1 MAQQIASFIG
11 WVMGQSSYNVSS
23 VDGYVYMTCCVLVV
37 MLVFFMF
44 SIISDIVYRVTK
56 RR

>member
-1 MAQQIASFIG
+1 MAQQIANFIG
-11 WVMGQSSYNVSS
+11 WVLGQSSYNVST
-23 VDGYVYMTCCVLVV
+23 VDAYVYMTCCILVV

-44 SIISDIVYRVTK
+44 TIITDIVYRVTK

>member
-1 MAQQIASFIG
+1 MAQEIASFIG
-11 WVMGQSSYNVSS
+11 WVMGQSSYNVST
-23 VDGYVYMTCCVLVV
+23 VDGYVYMTCCILVV

-44 SIISDIVYRVTK
+44 SIISDLVYRITK

>member
-1 MAQQIASFIG
+1 MAQQIANFIG
-11 WVMGQSSYNVSS
+11 WVMGQSSNYLSS
-23 VDGYVYMTCCVLVV
+23 VDGYVYMTCCILVV

-44 SIISDIVYRVTK
+44 TIISDIVYRVTK

>member
-1 MAQQIASFIG
+1 MAQQIANFIG
-11 WVMGQSSYNVSS
+11 WVLGQSGYNVST
-23 VDGYVYMTCCVLVV
+23 VDTYVYMTCCICVV

-44 SIISDIVYRVTK
+44 TIISDIVYRITK